1 MNTYILDRAAE
12 QPAPPL
18 ECPSCGLPAAI
29 TDRFTLGGAP
39 SAVAHLKLVC
49 IAGHWCTPPIDD
61 LFGTE
66 LGRHAGSEQAGA
78 GGMGEISQP
87 AGAAG
92 GEVLP
97 ADQREGL
104 RRESRESWSGTPKE
118 PFSRAFARV
127 TSAWIRWV
135 GHQGDGHTPP
145 SDREVPASVA

>member
-12 QPAPPL
+12 QPAPSL

-104 RRESRESWSGTPKE
+104 RRESRES
-118 PFSRAFARV
+118 
-127 TSAWIRWV
+127 
-135 GHQGDGHTPP
+135 
-145 SDREVPASVA
+145 